1 SPAWGAS
8 IGNSIKR
15 AADREGSLAQSSV
28 LEVPPA
34 PRRIFTTMRPRWR
47 HMSELRQRRRD
58 ALIFEDNDESGR
70 TKALD
75 AAHALLGTAK
85 TIRIVGLR
93 DSPEKGDVSD
103 WLDADTRNAGKFADV
118 CFDTPL
124 WTSDSPPPSSA
135 PAITLQWIDMS
146 NWGREP
152 IPERQWIIRDRV

>member
-1 SPAWGAS
+1 
-8 IGNSIKR
+8 
-15 AADREGSLAQSSV
+15 
-28 LEVPPA
+28 
-34 PRRIFTTMRPRWR
+34 
-47 HMSELRQRRRD
+47 
-58 ALIFEDNDESGR
+58 GR

-85 TIRIVGLR
+85 TIRIVRLR
-93 DSPEKGDVSD
+93 DLPEKGDVSD

-152 IPERQWIIRDRV
+152 IPERQWIIRDRVPIKQGGLFSGEGGAGKSIIQLTKDVAHAIGRTSLGGRSACRACVGGLATDCARAA